1 MATITDGH
9 HVPEPSPMTKVWD
22 LTPSD
27 VARDGLQRLKSTGQV
42 FRLSLIILAVL
53 SAIGVVALVVGP
65 IASGWGDRQAWT
77 YVAVAFGYLMTTVAS
92 APCVS
97 AATRLV
103 RGHWRRPINRI
114 SEIWAAG
121 MIVPA
126 VLFLILMATVPGT
139 RGRPSVWFGW
149 WGSPWLWDALLVL
162 GLTFAGYAFLYV
174 SSIPDLSIARAQIA
188 DGRGNWLLRM
198 VGDFY
203 GTENQWRVIDRAQSY
218 LGALYVVMYVGT
230 VTIITADFIMSLI
243 PGYKSAIFPAYM
255 VVSGFGGGV
264 AVVMVT
270 ATFMRLWGGADDY
283 LGREQFF
290 ALGKLQLAFGLLW
303 FYFMWTDFVIPWY
316 GRMPWEILQL
326 KLLYFQ
332 SYVWY
337 FVTAFLLCF
346 VGPLFFLMWTKVRR
360 SRVGPAIVSS
370 GVLIGLLADR
380 IRLFSAA
387 FTNKDIT
394 QDRLHTLPA
403 TYQPGV
409 LDVLI
414 LVGAIAGTIAI
425 VMLAF
430 RMIPV
435 PSIWEV
441 TAGMRLRVKRRFHN
455 VDVMVIGKPDF

>member
-1 MATITDGH
+1 
-9 HVPEPSPMTKVWD
+9 MTKVWD
-22 LTPSD
+22 LTPRD
-27 VARDGLQRLKSTGQV
+27 IVRDGMSRLKSPGQ
-42 FRLSLIILAVL
+42 RYRMILIILAIL
-53 SAIGVVALVVGP
+53 SVIGIVALIARP

-77 YVAVAFGYLMTTVAS
+77 YVAVAFGYLMATVAS

-114 SEIWAAG
+114 SEIWAVG

-126 VLFLILMATVPGT
+126 ILFILLEATVPGT
-139 RGRPSVWFGW
+139 HGRPTVWFGW
-149 WGSPWLWDALLVL
+149 WGAPWLWDTGLIL
-162 GLTFAGYAFLYV
+162 GLTFTGYAFLYV
-174 SSIPDLSIARAQIA
+174 SSMPDFAIARDHM
-188 DGRGNWLLRM
+188 DGKRNNWILRLA
-198 VGDFY
+198 GDFY

-218 LGALYVVMYVGT
+218 LGALYIIMYVGT
-230 VTIITADFIMSLI
+230 MTIITADFIMSLI

-255 VVSGFGGGV
+255 VVSGLGGGV

-270 ATFMRLWGGADDY
+270 STVLRLWGGADDY

-326 KLLYFQ
+326 KLLYFK
-332 SYVWY
+332 SYVWF

-346 VGPLFFLMWTKVRR
+346 IGPLFFLMWTKVRR
-360 SRVGPAIVSS
+360 TRIGPAIVST

-403 TYQPGV
+403 TYHPGV
-409 LDVLI
+409 LDALI
-414 LVGAIAGTIAI
+414 LAGAIAGAIAI

-455 VDVMVIGKPDF
+455 TDVMVIGKPDF

>member
-1 MATITDGH
+1 M
-9 HVPEPSPMTKVWD
+9 
-22 LTPSD
+22 
-27 VARDGLQRLKSTGQV
+27 
-42 FRLSLIILAVL
+42 
-53 SAIGVVALVVGP
+53 
-65 IASGWGDRQAWT
+65 
-77 YVAVAFGYLMTTVAS
+77 
-92 APCVS
+92 
-97 AATRLV
+97 
-103 RGHWRRPINRI
+103 
-114 SEIWAAG
+114 
-121 MIVPA
+121 
-126 VLFLILMATVPGT
+126 LFLLLVATLPNT
-139 RGRPSVWFGW
+139 EGRPTVWFGW
-149 WGSPWLWDALLVL
+149 WGAPWLWDIFLIW

-174 SSIPDLSIARAQIA
+174 SSIPDLAIVRDQVPE
-188 DGRGNWLLRM
+188 GRGKWLVKLA
-198 VGDFY
+198 GDFY

-230 VTIITADFIMSLI
+230 MTVITADFIMSLI

-270 ATFMRLWGGADDY
+270 ATVMRLWGGADNY

-326 KLLYFQ
+326 KLLYFH
-332 SYVWY
+332 SYVWF

-346 VGPLFFLMWTKVRR
+346 IGPLFFLMWTKVRR
-360 SRVGPAIVSS
+360 SRVGPAIVST

-387 FTNKDIT
+387 FTDKDIT

-403 TYQPGV
+403 TYHPGV
-409 LDVLI
+409 LDALI
-414 LVGAIAGTIAI
+414 LMGAIAGAIAV
-425 VMLAF
+425 VMLAL
-430 RMIPV
+430 RVIPV

-441 TAGMRLRVKRRFHN
+441 TAGMRLRVNKVFHN
-455 VDVMVIGKPDF
+455 VEVMVIGKPDF

>member
-1 MATITDGH
+1 MATVTDGH

-22 LTPSD
+22 MSPS
-27 VARDGLQRLKSTGQV
+27 VVVEDGLRRLRGTGQV
-42 FRLSLIILAVL
+42 YRMSLIILGIL
-53 SAIGVVALVVGP
+53 SAIGLVALVIRP
-65 IASGWGDRQAWT
+65 IFSGWGDRQAWT
-77 YVAVAFGYLMTTVAS
+77 YVAVAFGYLMATVAS

-126 VLFLILMATVPGT
+126 VLFLLLMATVPNT
-139 RGRPSVWFGW
+139 EGRPTVWFGW
-149 WGSPWLWDALLVL
+149 WAAPWLWDAMLIL

-174 SSIPDLSIARAQIA
+174 SSIPDLAIARDQLPE
-188 DGRGNWLLRM
+188 GRGGWLVKLA
-198 VGDFY
+198 GDFY

-218 LGALYVVMYVGT
+218 LGALYVIMYVGT
-230 VTIITADFIMSLI
+230 MTVITSDFIMSLI

-255 VVSGFGGGV
+255 VVSGFGGGI

-270 ATFMRLWGGADDY
+270 ATVMRLWGGADNY

-326 KLLYFQ
+326 KLLYFH
-332 SYVWY
+332 SYVWF
-337 FVTAFLLCF
+337 FVAAFLLCF
-346 VGPLFFLMWTKVRR
+346 IGPLFFLMWTKVRR
-360 SRVGPAIVSS
+360 SRIGPAIVST

-387 FTNKDIT
+387 FTDKDIT

-403 TYQPGV
+403 TYHPV
-409 LDVLI
+409 VWDALI
-414 LVGAIAGTIAI
+414 LMGAIAGAIAL

-430 RMIPV
+430 RVIPV

-441 TAGMRLRVKRRFHN
+441 TAGMRLRVNKIYHN
-455 VDVMVIGKPDF
+455 VEVMVIGKPDF

>member
-1 MATITDGH
+1 MATVADGH
-9 HVPEPSPMTKVWD
+9 HAPEPSPMTKIWEA
-22 LTPSD
+22 TPSD
-27 VARDGLQRLKSTGQV
+27 VLRDGMGRLRSTGSV
-42 FRLSLIILAVL
+42 YRLSLIILGIL
-53 SAIGVVALVVGP
+53 TAIGLVALVVGP
-65 IASGWGDRQAWT
+65 ISSGWGDRQAWT
-77 YVAVAFGYLMTTVAS
+77 YVAVAFGYLMATVAS

-114 SEIWAAG
+114 AEIWAAG

-139 RGRPSVWFGW
+139 KGRPSVWFGW
-149 WGSPWLWDALLVL
+149 PASPWLWDALLVL
-162 GLTFAGYAFLYV
+162 GLAFAGYAFLYV
-174 SSIPDLSIARAQIA
+174 SSIPDLSIARGQMGE
-188 DGRGNWLLRM
+188 GRGNWLIRM
-198 VGDFY
+198 AGDFY

-230 VTIITADFIMSLI
+230 MTVITADFIMSLI

-255 VVSGFGGGV
+255 VVSGFGGGI

-270 ATFMRLWGGADDY
+270 ATVMRLWGGADDY

-290 ALGKLQLAFGLLW
+290 ALGKMQLAFGLLW

-326 KLLYFQ
+326 KLLYFH
-332 SYVWY
+332 SYVWF

-346 VGPLFFLMWTKVRR
+346 VGPLLFLMWTKVRR
-360 SRVGPAIVSS
+360 SRVGPAIVST

-387 FTNKDIT
+387 FTDKDIT

-403 TYQPGV
+403 TYYPGV

-414 LVGAIAGTIAI
+414 LAGAIAAAIAV

-441 TAGMRLRVKRRFHN
+441 TAGLRLRVKKRFHN